1 MTFTLLSSKEAKTFR
16 KRIEERWGVVVPRE
30 HSFFKSTSGKIFAI
44 TKDASNIDISSLRL
58 SSLGLYIADDTY
70 GLRLSVEGA
79 QLYCKDAKTNVIELS
94 LEQKKMWMQGKDIIF
109 EPVSPISPNV
119 SDGWVVLRSEKAV
132 LGCGLVKKKVLKNY
146 YPKARRTP

>member
-1 MTFTLLSSKEAKTFR
+1 MTFTLLSSKESKTFR
-16 KRIEERWGVVVPRE
+16 KSIEERWNVVVPRE

-79 QLYCKDAKTNVIELS
+79 QLYCKDAKKNMVELS
-94 LEQKKMWMQGKDIIF
+94 LEQKKMWMQGKDIID
-109 EPVSPISPNV
+109 ITG
-119 SDGWVVLRSEKAV
+119 DGWVVVRSVKDI

-146 YPKARRTP
+146 YPKARRMPCM